1 MSSFIIRQVGSDSDS
16 CESQNTNIVAFLHV
30 NTGMITIILQMS
42 HFSIFSVDRS
52 LLNGFERE
60 ENDKDDSSLVNILY
74 YLIDQKGGGKGPNE
88 GKMRSLVNVY
98 LIPGQS
104 EDIAQI

>member
-1 MSSFIIRQVGSDSDS
+1 M
-16 CESQNTNIVAFLHV
+16 AFLHV
-30 NTGMITIILQMS
+30 STGMITIILQMS

-60 ENDKDDSSLVNILY
+60 ENDKDDSLLVNIKLY

-88 GKMRSLVNVY
+88 GKMRSFVNLY

-104 EDIAQI
+104 GDIAQV